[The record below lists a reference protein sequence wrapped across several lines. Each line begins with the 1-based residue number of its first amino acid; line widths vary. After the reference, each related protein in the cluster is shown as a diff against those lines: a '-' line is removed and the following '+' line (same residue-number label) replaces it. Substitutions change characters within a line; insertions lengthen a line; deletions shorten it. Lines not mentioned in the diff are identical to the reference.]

1 MTTAN
6 EQELKL
12 FQIRYL
18 DARMATVWALDAD
31 DAERCLM
38 EGGCGGGSSISRPAR
53 EILTIEQID
62 GTAEVPQEGE
72 NQ

>member
-1 MTTAN
+1 MTKTN

-38 EGGCGGGSSISRPAR
+38 EGG
-53 EILTIEQID
+53 
-62 GTAEVPQEGE
+62 
-72 NQ
+72 